1 MGQQGYASSISVL
14 SQMVPERWVDS
25 RYHVYRLPGQQRDSP
40 KRYIKYQVNT
50 DLFKINA
57 TERIW
62 YVTTE
67 LYKSIWCKSIQI
79 CIKAFVGAWCLD
91 PGTHVLS
98 FGHVTGF
105 GHSRSIFCHCVSA
118 RSRVRS
124 APRTLVHVCF
134 VVLHAVCVSIG
145 CVHLCCHVLCE
156 HVAYEFSH

>member
-1 MGQQGYASSISVL
+1 MRGRKRDKEEGIFGFAGWGKSRWPSIVPTCWWVWVDQLCTRGCVFSCVCVYMGQQGYASSISVL

-79 CIKAFVGAWCLD
+79 CIKAYDTG
-91 PGTHVLS
+91 VLKYC
-98 FGHVTGF
+98 
-105 GHSRSIFCHCVSA
+105 IQ
-118 RSRVRS
+118 
-124 APRTLVHVCF
+124 
-134 VVLHAVCVSIG
+134 
-145 CVHLCCHVLCE
+145 
-156 HVAYEFSH
+156 Y